1 MYRTYKLNGN
11 EKYHFM
17 TWDGDTYY
25 YSVFESK
32 EEMEKEQER
41 IKKIDEDI
49 KKAYEAYLNS
59 LKD

>member
-1 MYRTYKLNGN
+1 
-11 EKYHFM
+11 M